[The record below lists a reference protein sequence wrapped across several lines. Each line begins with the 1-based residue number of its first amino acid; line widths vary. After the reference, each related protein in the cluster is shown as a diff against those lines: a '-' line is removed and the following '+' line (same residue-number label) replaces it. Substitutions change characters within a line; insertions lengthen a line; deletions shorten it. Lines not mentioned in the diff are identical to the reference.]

1 MPVPSKCLLLF
12 VTIIAASFAQAQDL
26 RTNFQQHAP
35 YRAQTDIGADEVL
48 VYSADNFAQRA
59 DPWKARGYTI
69 GFMTGISWGRYD
81 DYFMK
86 DGILKRD
93 EIQTTKS
100 GKQLMH
106 GNSETVG
113 YNVPTQ
119 PYIDFLKQ
127 YIEPVVDYG
136 VSTLYLEEPEY
147 WSRAGWS
154 PAFQKAWETYYGEPW
169 RAPDSSPDAQW
180 RASRL
185 KYELCFDALSQVMKH
200 AKARAA
206 AQGKTLRCG
215 VATHSMLNYAHW
227 GIVSPESHLLDIP
240 ECDAIIAQTWT
251 GTARTATFYLGKGKE
266 RTFESAYFEY
276 GQMANMV
283 SAVGKEM
290 WALQDPVEDNPDRSW
305 EDYKRNY
312 IATMVAALQWPGIY
326 QYEVMPWPDRIF
338 QGQYRLTDAD
348 PKDQRVSLPTNYATE
363 LLTIINALADQRQA
377 DTETLSKNPT
387 VGVLVSDT
395 LMFQRAAPQ
404 PSDPSMGH
412 FHALALPLLKN
423 GVPVQPVQ
431 LEHSDKPGYLDPFKL
446 LILSYEGQKPM
457 KPEYHLALD
466 AWVRAG
472 GCLLYVGD
480 GSDPYHRVRAWWNGD
495 GASETTCYDHLFNR
509 LEVTRTA
516 YNEPIAVGSGFVRVF
531 SERPSR
537 LAEQRW
543 GSEHVLKL
551 CEELLA
557 KKSLAL
563 QYTDSVGIRRGP
575 YWAIARMD
583 DTFHATER
591 IYTGPFIDLCDA
603 QLPILQEKA
612 LQPNERAFLL
622 DLNRVDATPRVL
634 ACAARVRGVKV
645 EPSSIAFDTVG
656 PVDTTARARVRL
668 PQAPKSVATEPAV
681 VITHT
686 WDPASQTALLEF
698 PNSAQN
704 VRVTVA
710 F

>member
-1 MPVPSKCLLLF
+1 MQRIAFILLNLS
-12 VTIIAASFAQAQDL
+12 VALSANAQDL
-26 RTNFQQHAP
+26 RTNFQQSATFRP
-35 YRAQTDIGADEVL
+35 QTHIAADEVL

-59 DPWKARGYTI
+59 DAWKAQGYTI
-69 GFMTGISWGRYD
+69 GFMTGIAWGRYD
-81 DYFMK
+81 DYFLQ

-93 EIQTTKS
+93 EIQTTKN

-106 GNSETVG
+106 GKSETIG

-119 PYIDFLKQ
+119 PYIDFLKR

-136 VSTLYLEEPEY
+136 VSTLYLEEPEF
-147 WSRAGWS
+147 WARAGWS

-185 KYELCFDALSQVMKH
+185 KYELYYDALSQVMKH

-206 AQGKTLRCG
+206 AQGKNLRCG

-227 GIVSPESHLLDIP
+227 RIVSPESHLLDIP

-251 GTARTATFYLGKGKE
+251 GTARSSTFYLGQGKE

-305 EDYKRNY
+305 DDYKRNY
-312 IATMVAALQWPGIY
+312 IATLVAALQFPGIY
-326 QYEVMPWPDRIF
+326 QFEVMPWPDRIF

-348 PKDQRVSLPTNYATE
+348 PKDQRVPLPANYATE
-363 LLTIINALADQRQA
+363 LLTIINALADQRHT
-377 DTETLSKNPT
+377 DIETLSQNPAI
-387 VGVLVSDT
+387 GILVSDT
-395 LMFQRAAPQ
+395 LMFQRAEPQ
-404 PSDPSMGH
+404 PSDPSLGH

-423 GVPVQPVQ
+423 GIPLQPVQ
-431 LEHSDKPGYLDPFKL
+431 LEHVDKPNYLDPYKL

-472 GCLLYVGD
+472 GCLLYIGD

-495 GASETTCYDHLFNR
+495 GAADTTCYDHLFNR

-516 YNEPIAVGSGFVRVF
+516 YNEPIPVGQGFVRIF
-531 SERPSR
+531 AERPSR

-543 GSEHVLKL
+543 GSEQVLNL
-551 CEELLA
+551 ASELLA
-557 KKSLAL
+557 KRGLAL
-563 QYTDSVGIRRGP
+563 TYSDAVGIRRGP

-583 DTFHATER
+583 DTFHPTER
-591 IYTGPFIDLCDA
+591 TYTGPFIDLCDA
-603 QLPILQEKA
+603 QLPVIAEKT

-622 DLNRVDATPRVL
+622 DLARTGDAPRVL
-634 ACAARVRGVKV
+634 ACAARVRDV
-645 EPSSIAFDTVG
+645 EVTGQHIAFTTTG
-656 PVDTTARARVRL
+656 PADTTCRARVRL
-668 PQAPKSVATEPAV
+668 PQPPKA
-681 VITHT
+681 ITTVPEVTVEQH
-686 WDPASQTALLEF
+686 WDPNTNTILLTF
-698 PNSAQN
+698 PNTAQN
-704 VRVTVA
+704 QRLTVA

>member
-1 MPVPSKCLLLF
+1 MLLTVGLALS
-12 VTIIAASFAQAQDL
+12 IPYSIYAEDL
-26 RTNFQQHAP
+26 RTNFQQHAG
-35 YRAQTDIGADEVL
+35 YRPQTDIGADEVL
-48 VYSADNFAQRA
+48 VYSAGDFAKRA
-59 DPWKARGYTI
+59 DDWKARGYTI
-69 GFMTGISWGRYD
+69 GFMTGIAWGGYD
-81 DYFMK
+81 PYFMQ

-93 EIQTTKS
+93 EIQTVQH
-100 GKQLMH
+100 GKLLMH
-106 GNSETVG
+106 GDSERMG

-119 PYIDFLKQ
+119 PYIDYLKQ

-136 VSTLYLEEPEY
+136 VSTLYFEEPEY
-147 WSRAGWS
+147 WARAGWS
-154 PAFQKAWETYYGEPW
+154 PAFQKAWETYYGEAW
-169 RAPDSSPDAQW
+169 QAPNSSPDAQW

-185 KYELCFDALSQVMKH
+185 KYELYFDALSQVMKH

-206 AQGKTLRCG
+206 AQGKTVRCG

-227 GIVSPESHLLDIP
+227 RIVSPESHLLDIP
-240 ECDAIIAQTWT
+240 ECDAVIAQTWT
-251 GTARTATFYLGKGKE
+251 GTARSSTFYLGKGKE

-312 IATMVAALQWPGIY
+312 IATLVAALQWPGIY

-338 QGQYRLTDAD
+338 QGQYRLSDAD
-348 PKDQRVSLPTNYATE
+348 PKEQRVPLPANYATE
-363 LLTIINALADQRQA
+363 LLTVINALADQRQA
-377 DTETLSKNPT
+377 DTEFLSQNPA
-387 VGVLVSDT
+387 VGVLVSDS
-395 LMFQRAAPQ
+395 LMFQRGDPQ

-431 LEHSDKPGYLDPFKL
+431 LEHSDKPGYLDAFKL

-457 KPEYHLALD
+457 KPEYHVALD

-495 GASETTCYDHLFNR
+495 GASETTCYDHLFSR

-516 YNEPIAVGSGFVRVF
+516 YNEPVAVGQGFVRIF

-543 GSEHVLKL
+543 GSEHVLSL
-551 CEELLA
+551 CEALLA
-557 KKSLAL
+557 KKGLGLHYS
-563 QYTDSVGIRRGP
+563 DSVGIRRGP

-591 IYTGPFIDLCDA
+591 SYTGPFIDLCDA
-603 QLPILQEKA
+603 QLPVIAEKT
-612 LQPNERAFLL
+612 LEPDERAFLL
-622 DLNRVDATPRVL
+622 DLTRVGAGPEVL
-634 ACAARVRGVKV
+634 ACAARVRGV
-645 EPSSIAFDTVG
+645 STGQDHIAFDTAG
-656 PVDTTARARVRL
+656 PADTTARARVRL
-668 PQAPKSVATEPAV
+668 PRAPQGVSTVPEVAVQQE
-681 VITHT
+681 
-686 WDPASQTALLEF
+686 WDSDSGTVLLTF
-698 PNSAQN
+698 PNTAQN
-704 VRVTVA
+704 VRVTVV